1 MHIYD
6 LPTPKT
12 ASMDRTERFHLIDQ
26 LLNNN
31 RSVTREK
38 FLEVLEVSPATFKRD
53 LEYLRDR
60 LGAPIIWDRELR
72 GYCYQVGDNE
82 DAFQL
87 PGLWFNNTE
96 IQALLTMEALL
107 DNLQPGTLSEHVAPL
122 RSRIRM
128 LLDSGDHDV
137 EQISRRI
144 RITPQAAK
152 EYSAAVFETVCQALL
167 NRKQLFVEYYGRQTD
182 EVTARNLSPQRLVY
196 YRDNWYLDA
205 WCHLREGLRSF
216 SLDAMRTVRAESETS
231 IEVDEKTLNQELESG
246 YGIFSGKADKWA
258 LLRFKPSLSRWI
270 SRETWHPEQQ
280 GDFDEVGRYL
290 LKIPYHQDTELQM
303 DILKYGASVEVLEPP
318 ELRERIRQRIHSM
331 SEIYS

>member
-1 MHIYD
+1 
-6 LPTPKT
+6 
-12 ASMDRTERFHLIDQ
+12 MDRTERFHLIDQ

-60 LGAPIIWDRELR
+60 LGAPIIWDREFR
-72 GYCYQVGDNE
+72 GYCYERSE
-82 DAFQL
+82 DETFQL

-107 DNLQPGTLSEHVAPL
+107 ENLQPGTLSSHVAPL

-144 RITPQAAK
+144 RIMPQAAK
-152 EYSAAVFETVCQALL
+152 RYGADVFELVCQAVL
-167 NRKQLFVEYYGRQTD
+167 NRKRLDVEYYGRQAD
-182 EVTARNLSPQRLVY
+182 QVTARTLSPQRMVY

-216 SLDAMRTVRAESETS
+216 SLDAMQSVNANADEAIEIDAEL
-231 IEVDEKTLNQELESG
+231 LNQELESG

-258 LLRFKPSLSRWI
+258 LLRFQPSESRWVSKEI
-270 SRETWHPEQQ
+270 WHPEQQ
-280 GDFDEVGRYL
+280 GETDEEGRYL
-290 LKIPYHQDTELQM
+290 LKIPYSQDTELVM
-303 DILKYGASVEVLEPP
+303 DILKYGAGVEVLEPP
-318 ELRERIRQRIHSM
+318 ELRQRIRHRVASM
-331 SEIYS
+331 VKLYDS

>member
-1 MHIYD
+1 
-6 LPTPKT
+6 
-12 ASMDRTERFHLIDQ
+12 MDRTERFHLIDQ
-26 LLNNN
+26 LLNSH

-60 LGAPIIWDRELR
+60 LGAPIIWDRETR
-72 GYCYQVGDNE
+72 GYRYESGAADE
-82 DAFQL
+82 AFQL

-107 DNLQPGTLSEHVAPL
+107 ENLQPGTLSAHVAPL

-152 EYSAAVFETVCQALL
+152 RYSAEVFETVTNALL
-167 NRKQLFVEYYGRQTD
+167 HRKRLDVEYYGRQTD
-182 EVTARNLSPQRLVY
+182 AVTSRTLSPQRLVY

-205 WCHLREGLRSF
+205 WCHLRNGLRSF
-216 SLDAMRTVRAESETS
+216 SLDAMRAVYPNPKVAK
-231 IEVDEKTLNQELESG
+231 EVADAVLNQELESG

-258 LLRFKPSLSRWI
+258 LLRFKPSLSRWV
-270 SRETWHPEQQ
+270 SSERWHPDQQ
-280 GDFDEVGRYL
+280 GSFDEDGRYL
-290 LKIPYHQDTELQM
+290 LKVPYSQDTELQM
-303 DILKYGASVEVLEPP
+303 DILKYGDGVEVLEPP
-318 ELRERIRQRIHSM
+318 ELRQRIAGRIAAM
-331 SEIYS
+331 AGIYEAAG

>member
-1 MHIYD
+1 
-6 LPTPKT
+6 
-12 ASMDRTERFHLIDQ
+12 MDRTERFHLIDQ
-26 LLNNN
+26 LLSNR
-31 RSVTREK
+31 RSVSREK
-38 FLEVLEVSPATFKRD
+38 FLEVLEISPATFKRD

-60 LGAPIIWDRELR
+60 LGAPIVWDRAAR
-72 GYCYQVGDNE
+72 GYCYEHSDDE

-107 DNLQPGTLSEHVAPL
+107 ENLQPGTLSAHVAPL

-152 EYSAAVFETVCQALL
+152 RYSADVFETVCHALL
-167 NRKQLFVEYYGRQTD
+167 NRKRLDIDYYGRQTD
-182 EVTARNLSPQRLVY
+182 QVTSRTLSPQRLVY

-205 WCHLREGLRSF
+205 WCHLRNGLRSF
-216 SLDAMRTVRAESETS
+216 SLDAMRSVSLSANSAK
-231 IEVDEKTLNQELESG
+231 EVSDELLSLELESG

-258 LLRFKPSLSRWI
+258 RLRFQPSLSRWV
-270 SRETWHPEQQ
+270 STENWHPDQQ
-280 GDFDEVGRYL
+280 GSFDDQGCYL
-290 LKIPYHQDTELQM
+290 LKVPYSQDTELQM
-303 DILKYGASVEVLEPP
+303 DILKYGDGVEVLEPP
-318 ELRERIRQRIHSM
+318 ELRHRIRQRIQAM
-331 SEIYS
+331 AERYEADDD